1 MSVDVT
7 GKDGASAFKDPT
19 PYIPWGNNVVSE
31 KLINV
36 SLMRTC

>member
-1 MSVDVT
+1 VYATVKN
-7 GKDGASAFKDPT
+7 GGANVFKDPT
-19 PYIPWGNNVVSE
+19 KYIPWGNTVVSE